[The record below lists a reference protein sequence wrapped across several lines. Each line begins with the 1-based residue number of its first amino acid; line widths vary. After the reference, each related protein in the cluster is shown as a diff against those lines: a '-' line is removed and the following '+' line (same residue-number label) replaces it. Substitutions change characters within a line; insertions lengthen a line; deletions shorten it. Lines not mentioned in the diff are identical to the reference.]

1 MTLFSTKANNALLY
15 NPTSFVTENVD
26 IENQGVEFN
35 LQGNTDIFD
44 YDFDV
49 TFHDPKRKDL
59 PGKRKTLPRRAKS
72 FARLN
77 LSKQIGDYQIGTSLT
92 YSAQTG

>member
-1 MTLFSTKANNALLY
+1 MY

-26 IENQGVEFN
+26 IENQGVELN

-49 TFHDPKRKDL
+49 TLHDPKRKDL

-72 FARLN
+72 FARLTCQNN
-77 LSKQIGDYQIGTSLT
+77 LAIIRL
-92 YSAQTG
+92 ARA